1 MSGTRVGLRQGAYR
15 GSGRRPDGAHDRI
28 GDQVSKLLA
37 LSTNAATRIR
47 GFFVTRDFLFH
58 DGRSLRRFS
67 MRGRTQAA
75 LACAGAAMVGLS
87 GYGAAHAAYDAAAA
101 GGMVEQPA
109 SDQQIAR
116 MERRLDAMQAR
127 VSTIRQVAEVRAKRL
142 EQRQALIAAAL
153 TGKGDAQKMALATLS
168 IDPAADRLAAAA
180 VAPLMKVEGRQ
191 LALAGMAQRV
201 VDQRYA
207 ETFATIRKL
216 GLKPQ
221 RVAKRSAAVAMG
233 GPLVPAD
240 SAEARADIAAD
251 QQFRTLFQSWKK
263 LDSLQQGAIAIP
275 SVQPVQHLQFTSN
288 FGIRSD
294 PFRGTAAMHAGVD
307 IPGPVGTPIYATADG
322 IVSNAERRGGYGNMV
337 EINHGKGI
345 ATRYGHL
352 SKILVSDGARVTRG
366 QLIALM
372 GSTGRSTGPHL
383 HYEVRID
390 GHAVN
395 PVPFLTTADYL
406 LAAQDR
412 SVHAIPVST
421 DGPAAQ
427 D

>member
-1 MSGTRVGLRQGAYR
+1 MNKFARSAVALGAR
-15 GSGRRPDGAHDRI
+15 ARS
-28 GDQVSKLLA
+28 
-37 LSTNAATRIR
+37 
-47 GFFVTRDFLFH
+47 FFITRDVMFH
-58 DGRSLRRFS
+58 DGRALRRFS
-67 MRGRTQAA
+67 VSGRTQAVIA
-75 LACAGAAMVGLS
+75 AFGAMTVSLS
-87 GYGAAHAAYDAAAA
+87 GYGAAHAAYRTATVTGVVTPTPA
-101 GGMVEQPA
+101 GQKMEQM
-109 SDQQIAR
+109 QRQIG
-116 MERRLDAMQAR
+116 AMKAQVTTIQHLAQEHAQR
-127 VSTIRQVAEVRAKRL
+127 V
-142 EQRQALIAAAL
+142 EQRQALLTAVL
-153 TGKGDAQKMALATLS
+153 TGKGDEQKLAMATLAVEQA
-168 IDPAADRLAAAA
+168 PNRTAAA
-180 VAPLMKVEGRQ
+180 VVDPLLKVEARQAQ
-191 LALAGMAQRV
+191 LAGLAQKLVDRKLAQ
-201 VDQRYA
+201 
-207 ETFATIRKL
+207 TNATLRKL
-216 GLKPQ
+216 GVANRISAKP
-221 RVAKRSAAVAMG
+221 VAMG
-233 GPLVPAD
+233 GPLIDAN
-240 SAEARADIAAD
+240 SAEAQADLKAD
-251 QQFRTLFQSWKK
+251 AQFRTLFQSWKK
-263 LDSLQQGAIAIP
+263 LDTLQQGAIAIP

-322 IVSNAERRGGYGNMV
+322 IVAHAARQGGYGNMV

-352 SKILVSDGARVTRG
+352 SKILVTDGSRVTRG

-395 PVPFLTTADYL
+395 PIPFLTTADYL

-412 SVHAIPVST
+412 AVHVVPVTT

>member
-1 MSGTRVGLRQGAYR
+1 MSTFARKATIVATLGAMT
-15 GSGRRPDGAHDRI
+15 
-28 GDQVSKLLA
+28 L
-37 LSTNAATRIR
+37 
-47 GFFVTRDFLFH
+47 
-58 DGRSLRRFS
+58 
-67 MRGRTQAA
+67 
-75 LACAGAAMVGLS
+75 
-87 GYGAAHAAYDAAAA
+87 GYGAAQAQDATRVGATPAAHTTIKSDGTNGEGTKAE
-101 GGMVEQPA
+101 GGPM
-109 SDQQIAR
+109 
-116 MERRLDAMQAR
+116 LDAN
-127 VSTIRQVAEVRAKRL
+127 
-142 EQRQALIAAAL
+142 
-153 TGKGDAQKMALATLS
+153 
-168 IDPAADRLAAAA
+168 
-180 VAPLMKVEGRQ
+180 
-191 LALAGMAQRV
+191 
-201 VDQRYA
+201 
-207 ETFATIRKL
+207 
-216 GLKPQ
+216 
-221 RVAKRSAAVAMG
+221 
-233 GPLVPAD
+233 
-240 SAEARADIAAD
+240 SAEAQADLKAD
-251 QQFRTLFQSWKK
+251 AQFRTLFQSWKK
-263 LDSLQQGAIAIP
+263 LDTRPQGAIAIP

-322 IVSNAERRGGYGNMV
+322 IVDHAARLGGYGNMV

-352 SKILVSDGARVTRG
+352 SKILVADGTRVTRG

-406 LAAQDR
+406 LASQDR
-412 SVHAIPVST
+412 AVHAIPVST